1 MIEMQDQYMTGV
13 LLLEEFWEAAN
24 EKVGPNEKVG
34 SISYGLDVY
43 LPSTGQ
49 KRQQQQQLEIN

>member
-1 MIEMQDQYMTGV
+1 MMEIQDQYTTGV
-13 LLLEEFWEAAN
+13 LLLEKFWEAAN
-24 EKVGPNEKVG
+24 EQVGPNEKVG

-49 KRQQQQQLEIN
+49 KQQQ